1 MTFGEE
7 TELLARSG
15 ETDMVLARCRVLAR
29 QSDTSGLLISL
40 LDARDGKMLTPRQF
54 RRIWRLAS
62 GAAEPEKTRLM
73 NRLAEARPRSP
84 LLPRTGAARP
94 LLVTTAAGTVY
105 CDPEAAG
112 AVRTGDMLLL
122 VRERDNP
129 HDALAVRLDTWDG
142 RKVGYV
148 PRAVNAPVAGLLDAG
163 VGLECAVTA
172 VESGRN
178 APFITISVTEKM

>member
-1 MTFGEE
+1 MTFEEE

-15 ETDMVLARCRVLAR
+15 DTEAVLARWPALAR
-29 QSDTSGLLISL
+29 LSDTGGLLISL
-40 LDARDGKMLTPRQF
+40 LDARERKKLSPRQF

-62 GAAEPEKTRLM
+62 GSAEPERTRLM
-73 NRLAEARPRSP
+73 NRLAEVRPRSP
-84 LLPRTGAARP
+84 LLPRTGAVRP

-129 HDALAVRLDTWDG
+129 HDALAVRLDTGDG

-148 PRAVNAPVAGLLDAG
+148 PRAVNAPVAELMDAG
-163 VGLECAVTA
+163 IELECAVTA
-172 VESGRN
+172 VESGRK
-178 APFITISVTEKM
+178 APFITIAVTEKM